1 MKRSFHSRASRVVRS
16 RRQSA
21 ARRSVALSGERFSLG
36 SFVMHSA
43 REAQV
48 AVAALQALAQ
58 REGHLCMNTSTA
70 YTVKHIQTPLA
81 FANSRVKNAKGDWDI
96 MIMNGNAHSGEEWKE
111 WKKNNGKTETD
122 PELW

>member
-1 MKRSFHSRASRVVRS
+1 MNTTSHSRASRDVRP
-16 RRQSA
+16 RRQSTGHP
-21 ARRSVALSGERFSLG
+21 ALL
-36 SFVMHSA
+36 
-43 REAQV
+43 
-48 AVAALQALAQ
+48 
-58 REGHLCMNTSTA
+58 
-70 YTVKHIQTPLA
+70 YTPLA